1 MTTRKFIIFN
11 IVFWVLAGLV
21 LFLES
26 LPRASTHIH
35 VAIVRNLY
43 FPVIGF
49 LISFAMISFFRST
62 FFQQIKH
69 RLGLLFLASGVAALI
84 TAVLL
89 NPITYLMLGRDIQI
103 TPHEILST
111 GTLYFVFIYFI
122 WSVIYSQLAG
132 QSILHGGISEPAE
145 NSLIFKVEK
154 AGEKRLLKDHDICL
168 VRASGDY
175 VELVT
180 KDNTYLIKE
189 TLSNLEERLDAERF
203 KRVHRSAIVN
213 RNKIETVVGKPGGSY
228 ELTLDGGHIIQS
240 SRSYKINV
248 ELILPEG

>member
-21 LFLES
+21 MFLES
-26 LPRASTHIH
+26 WPRASSHIH
-35 VAIVRNLY
+35 VALVRNIY

-49 LISFAMISFFRST
+49 LISFAIISFFKGT
-62 FFQQIKH
+62 FFQQTKQ
-69 RLGLLFLASGVAALI
+69 RLWLLFLASGVAALI

-89 NPITYLMLGRDIQI
+89 NPITYLMLSRDLQI

-122 WSVIYSQLAG
+122 WSVIYSQLTG
-132 QSILHGGISEPAE
+132 QSILHGGIPEAAE
-145 NSLIFKVEK
+145 NGLVFKVEK
-154 AGEKRLLKDHDICL
+154 RGEKRLLQDHDICM

-180 KDNTYLIKE
+180 RQNTYLIKE
-189 TLSNLEERLDAERF
+189 TLSKLEQRLDQERF

-213 RNKIETVVGKPGGSY
+213 RNKIESVVGKPGGTY
-228 ELTLDGGHIIQS
+228 ELILDGGHVIQS
-240 SRSYKINV
+240 SRSYKIYV
-248 ELILPEG
+248 ELILPEA